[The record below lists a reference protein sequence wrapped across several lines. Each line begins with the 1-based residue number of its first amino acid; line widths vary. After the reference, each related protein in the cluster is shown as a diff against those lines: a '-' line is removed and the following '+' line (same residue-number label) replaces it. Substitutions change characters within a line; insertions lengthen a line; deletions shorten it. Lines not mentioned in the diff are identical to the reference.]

1 MSSNQSS
8 PSSNFQELETH
19 PFTSLLRGLEMALM
33 QDSLFGPFRQTMV
46 DEHKSDSIIRSG
58 FIDLGR
64 SGDGVIFNETEDDL
78 SELASIYGRQA
89 EELSS
94 FDTEDAFMHLAFLG
108 LVSAQIREE
117 SKNKALMT
125 PEVIRLV
132 RTEIKLWCKASEI
145 SQSLILSALK
155 LWKKSP
161 DQTFPTL
168 EGIVNDHLQR
178 ACFCLRS
185 LSFTDQK
192 AFITHFFIEFG
203 KAPSCKQTFACAE
216 YYRIQ
221 RTWPSPHQL
230 DEMIERIEHLANDL
244 QFEQKERDA
253 TPTLNLHLLKPQPAD
268 EKSEAICALC
278 QDPIKPKDLCYK
290 LPPCNHLFHAQSEQC
305 LGGCTITTW
314 LEKNDKCPVCRQKIE
329 IGL

>member
-19 PFTSLLRGLEMALM
+19 PFTSLLRGLEMTLM

-46 DEHKSDSIIRSG
+46 DENKSDPITRSG

-64 SGDGVIFNETEDDL
+64 SRDGVIFNETEDDL

-145 SQSLILSALK
+145 LNLVCPK
-155 LWKKSP
+155 
-161 DQTFPTL
+161 TL
-168 EGIVNDHLQR
+168 EEIT
-178 ACFCLRS
+178 RS
-185 LSFTDQK
+185 D
-192 AFITHFFIEFG
+192 I
-203 KAPSCKQTFACAE
+203 
-216 YYRIQ
+216 
-221 RTWPSPHQL
+221 PH
-230 DEMIERIEHLANDL
+230 A
-244 QFEQKERDA
+244 
-253 TPTLNLHLLKPQPAD
+253 
-268 EKSEAICALC
+268 
-278 QDPIKPKDLCYK
+278 
-290 LPPCNHLFHAQSEQC
+290 
-305 LGGCTITTW
+305 
-314 LEKNDKCPVCRQKIE
+314 
-329 IGL
+329 